1 MDILKEQLKRT
12 KELMGLLIEQE
23 EKDYK
28 WEGYITHEFG
38 PYHERDGEKTN
49 KVKILRLKLVDNT
62 GKKIKE
68 FKHRV
73 GFNLK
78 PYTTERGYEDLV
90 SDAEDYVRRVS
101 SIDDSTVIPELKDF
115 KIEISAEDLKR
126 PIDDATQ
133 KKIDKLVSQGYTIV
147 DKFDLT
153 DGDYLEDWSGYYLTI
168 KNLDGTPTGYQG
180 ITYDGLKGVQKD
192 KKIKI
197 INGFQKGWDSSNY
210 SAILYNE
217 PK

>member
-12 KELMGLLIEQE
+12 KELMGLLTEQE

-49 KVKILRLKLVDNT
+49 KIKILRLKLVDNT

-73 GFNLK
+73 GFLLK
-78 PYTTERGYEDLV
+78 PYTTESGYEDLV

-101 SIDDSTVIPELKDF
+101 FIDDSTVIPELKDF

-133 KKIDKLVSQGYTIV
+133 KKIDKHENENENMKKRKRKNQNENEKRKMRDLVARVS
-147 DKFDLT
+147 LH
-153 DGDYLEDWSGYYLTI
+153 S
-168 KNLDGTPTGYQG
+168 
-180 ITYDGLKGVQKD
+180 
-192 KKIKI
+192 
-197 INGFQKGWDSSNY
+197 
-210 SAILYNE
+210 
-217 PK
+217 